1 MSERMTADRDRSM
14 PDLDP
19 GTLGAAAAICETS
32 RAPGG
37 KALARALL
45 AARDT
50 HPPATAPTHTQAPSG
65 PQNAKE
71 AS

>member
-1 MSERMTADRDRSM
+1 M

-19 GTLGAAAAICETS
+19 GTLSAAAAIRECSE
-32 RAPGG
+32 APGG

-50 HPPATAPTHTQAPSG
+50 HPPAPAPTHTTPE
-65 PQNAKE
+65 E
-71 AS
+71 ASRDPTEPQT

>member
-1 MSERMTADRDRSM
+1 M

-19 GTLGAAAAICETS
+19 GILSAAAAICACSEL
-32 RAPGG
+32 PGG

-45 AARDT
+45 AARDA
-50 HPPATAPTHTQAPSG
+50 HPPAGVPTSTQAPSG
-65 PQNAKE
+65 PQNAEE